1 MTAPEQLSKRA
12 FADRIG
18 VKPSYVRQLEIDGR
32 LVLTPDGK
40 AVLVA
45 ESIARIEATRDPS
58 KQAVAERHAAERGAS
73 ALTGHDR
80 APAGDDEHEV
90 DGMPLPQYDFQI
102 SKAKREHWA
111 AEREQTAFRK
121 EAGELI
127 ERAEHIAAFAR
138 AGANLR
144 AKLEAWAAVLPPQ
157 LAGRDEA
164 AIRSTLVEQVEQ
176 VLRELAAAITAQA
189 QEAAHAG

>member
-58 KQAVAERHAAERGAS
+58 KQAVAERHAAERGAP
-73 ALTGHDR
+73 AVTGH
-80 APAGDDEHEV
+80 AVPPLDDEE
-90 DGMPLPQYDFQI
+90 DGSGELSGAALYNFQS
-102 SKAKREHWA
+102 SKAKKMHWE
-111 AEREQTAFRK
+111 AEREQANFRK
-121 EAGELI
+121 EAGELM
-127 ERAEHIAAFAR
+127 ERSAVVAAFAD
-138 AGANLR
+138 AGATLR
-144 AKLEAWAAVLPPQ
+144 GKLEAWAAVLPPQ

-164 AIRSTLVEQVEQ
+164 AVRATIADQVEQ
-176 VLRELAAAITAQA
+176 LLSDLSDKFGRVTDEGAA
-189 QEAAHAG
+189 

>member
-58 KQAVAERHAAERGAS
+58 KQAVAERHATERGAP

-80 APAGDDEHEV
+80 APVGDDESVV
-90 DGMPLPQYDFQI
+90 DEMPLPQYDFQI

-111 AEREQTAFRK
+111 AEREQAAFRK

-144 AKLEAWAAVLPPQ
+144 AKLEAWSAVLPPQ
-157 LAGRDEA
+157 LVGRDEA
-164 AIRSTLVEQVEQ
+164 AIRSTLVEQLEQ
-176 VLRELAAAITAQA
+176 VLRELATAITAQA
-189 QEAAHAG
+189 QETAHAG

>member
-58 KQAVAERHAAERGAS
+58 KQAVAERHATERGAP
-73 ALTGHDR
+73 AVTGH
-80 APAGDDEHEV
+80 AVPPLDDEE
-90 DGMPLPQYDFQI
+90 DGSGELSGAALYNFQ
-102 SKAKREHWA
+102 SAKAKKMHWE
-111 AEREQTAFRK
+111 AEREQAAFRK
-121 EAGELI
+121 EAGELM
-127 ERAEHIAAFAR
+127 ERSAVVAAFAD
-138 AGANLR
+138 AGATLR
-144 AKLEAWAAVLPPQ
+144 GKLEAWAAVLPPQ

-164 AIRSTLVEQVEQ
+164 AVRATIADQVEQ
-176 VLRELAAAITAQA
+176 LLRDLADKFGRVTGEESA
-189 QEAAHAG
+189 

>member
-58 KQAVAERHAAERGAS
+58 KQVVAERHAAERGAP
-73 ALTGHDR
+73 AVTGH
-80 APAGDDEHEV
+80 AMPPLDDGE
-90 DGMPLPQYDFQI
+90 DGSGELSGAALYNFQ
-102 SKAKREHWA
+102 SAKAKKMHWE

-121 EAGELI
+121 EAGELM
-127 ERAEHIAAFAR
+127 ERSAVVAAFAD
-138 AGANLR
+138 AGATLR
-144 AKLEAWAAVLPPQ
+144 GKLEAWAAVLPPQ

-164 AIRSTLVEQVEQ
+164 AVRATIADQVEQ
-176 VLRELAAAITAQA
+176 LLCDLSDKFGRVTGEGSA
-189 QEAAHAG
+189 